1 MKRSIPLLLLNLFI
15 FISLSAQQKNYTITG
30 LLFDSD
36 LKEPLTQGT
45 VRLLKASDS
54 TMVTG
59 TVSDLNG
66 KFQLSNV
73 KRGNYIVHVSFVGLN
88 DVYKPVSL
96 ATSKSLTV
104 NLGQIDLTASSI
116 MLGEAVIVGKAV
128 EVAVRN
134 DTIEYNAASYKT
146 QEGAVMEDLLKKMP
160 GVEIDENGKITVNG
174 KEIKKIM
181 IDGKEF
187 FSDDPTVATKNLPVE
202 MIEKIQVLDKKSDMA
217 KMTGFNDDEEET
229 VINLTV
235 KPEKKKGWFGNVLA
249 GYGSDNR
256 YEGNFMVNH
265 FVGNNQFS
273 VLGGI
278 NNTNNMGFNDMA
290 ASLSQGMGSGRRR
303 GNRGPGN
310 GITKSRNL
318 GFNFSTEFKP
328 DTLILGGDV
337 GYSGANTYLN
347 TRTNT
352 QNFLT
357 GGTTTTDNK
366 INSSNNNSNNFWANF
381 RLEWKPDTMT
391 QLIFRPRVSY
401 NVNKYR
407 DSEDGGTF
415 NDSQDT
421 INYVNSWSNSKYN
434 GVTFSANL
442 DFSRRL
448 NDKGRV
454 FSVGLRGGF
463 NDAKSNGSDYSRT
476 RYYNTDDLYFSP
488 DSVIDQLYN
497 YNDKGYNYR
506 AFVSWVEPLGRNNF
520 LQFTYRFSHNYSEA
534 IKNTYDQ
541 QRQDEHGNLMLDSL
555 YSRSSRSNFFRQRA
569 GIAFKSERE
578 KYNYTIGVNVDPSVN
593 KSETFIGNY
602 VIDSL
607 AFTQRV
613 VNFSPTAQ
621 LRYNFDKRINLRFDY
636 NGYVTQPTMAQLQPV
651 QNISNPT
658 NVVVGNPNLKPSFKH
673 NMRGHFQFFKPETQF
688 SFMTFLD
695 GSYVVNDIV
704 SVSDYIAAE
713 GKRVSSYAN
722 MNGNWSGSLAAI
734 INSPLKNKKFSVSSF
749 TRMSYNHQ
757 NGRVNSEDNT
767 SNSLVLMEAARFNYR
782 SDLFDVGINGMV
794 RMNNSRNSL
803 KSQEDM
809 MIFNYNAGASTTIY
823 LPWNMSFDSDV
834 NYDTNSGYSNGYKI
848 NTWLW
853 NASLSK
859 QFLKNKQATVRV
871 KMFDI
876 LDQRSSVWRS
886 VKAESITDTEYNTI
900 GRYFMFYFVYRF
912 NTFGDKMPKNK
923 MMEEED
929 GPPHRR

>member
-1 MKRSIPLLLLNLFI
+1 MMKRSLLLFFLNCLI
-15 FISLSAQQKNYTITG
+15 FTPIFAQQRNFTISG
-30 LLFDSD
+30 LLYDTD
-36 LKEPLTQGT
+36 MKEPLAQGT

-54 TMVTG
+54 TMITG
-59 TVSDLNG
+59 VVSDLSG
-66 KFQLSNV
+66 KFKIQNV
-73 KRGNYIVHVSFVGLN
+73 KRGDYIVHISFVGLD

-96 ATSKSLTV
+96 SSAKSSV
-104 NLGQIDLTASSI
+104 IDLGQIDMGASGI
-116 MLGEAVIVGKAV
+116 MLGETVSVGKAV

-134 DTIEYNAASYKT
+134 DTIEYNASSYKT

-202 MIEKIQVLDKKSDMA
+202 MIEKIQVLDKQSDMA

-273 VLGGI
+273 IVGGI
-278 NNTNNMGFNDMA
+278 NNTNNMGFNDLA
-290 ASLSQGMGSGRRR
+290 ASLSQESGGGRRR
-303 GNRGPGN
+303 AGRGPGN
-310 GITKSRNL
+310 GITKSRHL
-318 GFNFSTEFKP
+318 GFNFSTDFKP

-337 GYSGANTYLN
+337 GYSGANTFLSQ
-347 TRTNT
+347 RTST
-352 QNFLT
+352 QNFLPDSKST
-357 GGTTTTDNK
+357 FDNK

-391 QLIFRPRVSY
+391 HLIFRPRVSY
-401 NVNKYR
+401 NMNKY
-407 DSEDGGTF
+407 EDAENGGTF
-415 NDSQDT
+415 GNEQYQDT
-421 INYVNSWSNSKYN
+421 INYGNSWSDSKYN

-442 DFSRRL
+442 DFSKRL

-454 FSVGLRGGF
+454 FSVSLRGGY
-463 NDAKSNGSDYSRT
+463 NDAKNNGLDYSRT
-476 RYYNTDDLYFSP
+476 RYYNSSELGFSP
-488 DSVIDQLYN
+488 DSIIDQSYN

-506 AFVSWVEPLGRNNF
+506 VFLSWVEPLGHNNF
-520 LQFTYRFSHNYSEA
+520 LQFTYRFNHNYSEA
-534 IKNTYDQ
+534 IKNTYNQ
-541 QRQDEHGNLMLDSL
+541 QEKDSQGNLMLDSL

-593 KSETFIGNY
+593 KSETFIGDY

-607 AFTQRV
+607 AFTQKV

-621 LRYNFDKRINLRFDY
+621 LRYNFDKRTNLRFDY

-658 NVVVGNPNLKPSFKH
+658 NVVIGNPDLKPSFRH

-688 SFMTFLD
+688 SFMTFLN
-695 GSYVVNDIV
+695 GSFTMNDIV
-704 SVSDYIAAE
+704 STSEYIEAE
-713 GKRVSSYAN
+713 GKRISSYSN
-722 MNGNWSGSLAAI
+722 MNGNWNASLATI
-734 INSPLKNKKFSVSSF
+734 INSPFKNKKFSVSSF
-749 TRMSYNHQ
+749 TRVSYTHQ
-757 NGRVNSEDNT
+757 NGRINGEDNAANT
-767 SNSLVLMEAARFNYR
+767 TFFMEGARFNYR
-782 SDLFDVGINGMV
+782 SDLFDFGLNGMV
-794 RMNNSRNSL
+794 RINNTVNSL
-803 KSQEDM
+803 KSQDDWL
-809 MIFNYNAGASTTIY
+809 IFNYNAGATTTIY
-823 LPWNMSFDSDV
+823 LPWDLSLDSDI
-834 NYDTNSGYSNGYKI
+834 NYDTNSGYSSGYEI

-876 LDQRSSVWRS
+876 LDQRSSVSRTVS
-886 VKAESITDTEYNTI
+886 AEKISDVEYNTI

-912 NTFGDKMPKNK
+912 NTFGDRDKMPKNR
-923 MMEEED
+923 MDE
-929 GPPHRR
+929 HRF